1 MPVTGVRAVQ
11 SQITHQHYA
20 RLRAVSILFPE
31 SPRQKSPEGSMPVAG
46 KCDVC
51 GKAKTFGNNVS
62 FSKRRTNR
70 DFRPN
75 VHKKR
80 IIVNGVGVRL
90 NICTRCQRS
99 LGKSGKAVA

>member
-1 MPVTGVRAVQ
+1 M
-11 SQITHQHYA
+11 
-20 RLRAVSILFPE
+20 
-31 SPRQKSPEGSMPVAG
+31 AG

-80 IIVNGVGVRL
+80 IIVNGIGLRL

-99 LGKSGKAVA
+99 LGKSGKVKATSPA

>member
-1 MPVTGVRAVQ
+1 MIAINKRASLAESVMDTG
-11 SQITHQHYA
+11 
-20 RLRAVSILFPE
+20 
-31 SPRQKSPEGSMPVAG
+31 SPHRSFYVEGSEPVSG

-62 FSKRRTNR
+62 FSKRRTSR
-70 DFRPN
+70 DFRAN

-80 IIVNGVGVRL
+80 IIVNGVGIRL

-99 LGKSGKAVA
+99 LGKSGKAA

>member
-1 MPVTGVRAVQ
+1 MPGKAWERLNH
-11 SQITHQHYA
+11 QIMHCTT
-20 RLRAVSILFPE
+20 RVCGPTSTVSRVAATKEF
-31 SPRQKSPEGSMPVAG
+31 EGSMPVAG

-62 FSKRRTNR
+62 FSKRRTSR

-80 IIVNGVGVRL
+80 IIVNGIGVRL
-90 NICTRCQRS
+90 NICTRCQRT
-99 LGKSGKAVA
+99 LGKAGKAA